1 MNRSIS
7 SISNFFS
14 LVTKNDLLF
23 VASLQPKNRP
33 ISICSFPRHVQFMAG
48 KAGVIT
54 GMRCCLG
61 GSHTTS
67 PSLTM
72 IILPN
77 DLPIFQGVAQLAT
90 ISQRALDSLGWR
102 FGYQEKHAN
111 PNKEVYIIE
120 SHSNL
125 AEIIYRTLTY
135 FKAST
140 IVSCHFGFVWK

>member
-1 MNRSIS
+1 
-7 SISNFFS
+7 
-14 LVTKNDLLF
+14 
-23 VASLQPKNRP
+23 
-33 ISICSFPRHVQFMAG
+33 MAG

-61 GSHTTS
+61 GHTTS
-67 PSLTM
+67 PFLIM